1 MFEPKFQMTDVIR
14 GNIEDID
21 GNSWLIDNMLI
32 MAKHEAWF
40 RREVSIERA
49 IGTTTIE
56 EVGMEEEAVRD
67 LAKRDHVVTDSD
79 NERANLNALQAY
91 EFIDYLSDQPDIPI
105 NELVIRELNRQ
116 FMRGAPH
123 TLTPGVY
130 RKGQNKVSNY
140 DPPNQGDV
148 PDLMREFSSWLEVG
162 NEMHPIVRSGI
173 AHIHFAAIHPFWDG
187 NGRAAR
193 GLATLVLQ
201 RSRFSF
207 RKLLSLE
214 KFMADHKDDY
224 FGAIERTLGT
234 EFKADYDATPWLEWF
249 TFALWVHSQLLAER
263 LTDWH
268 RMMEGSDKLM
278 VKVGLHSRMAEP
290 LAFASRTG
298 QITRADYIGIAG
310 VSPQTASRDL
320 ARLVS
325 EDLLVAHGATRSRVY
340 RLSLAVQE
348 EMRKYAEQVQ
358 DSRGLRRPVPPEGRI

>member
-1 MFEPKFQMTDVIR
+1 MFEPKFQMTDKIR

-21 GNSWLIDNMLI
+21 RNSWLIDNMLI

-49 IGTTTIE
+49 TGTTTIE
-56 EVGMEEEAVRD
+56 EVGMDEEAVRD
-67 LAKRDHVVTDSD
+67 LAKRDHVVIDSD
-79 NERANLNALQAY
+79 NERANLNALRAY
-91 EFIDYLSDQPDIPI
+91 EFIDYLSDQPDISI

-116 FMRGAPH
+116 FLRGAPEI
-123 TLTPGVY
+123 LTPGVY

-140 DPPNQGDV
+140 DPPNQGDI

-162 NEMHPIVRSGI
+162 EVNNEMHSILRSGI

-187 NGRAAR
+187 NGRVAR
-193 GLATLVLQ
+193 GLTTLVLQ

-214 KFMADHKDDY
+214 KFMADQKDDY

-249 TFALWVHSQLLAER
+249 TFALWVHSQILADK

-268 RMMEGSDKLM
+268 RMMEGSNKLM
-278 VKVGLHSRMAEP
+278 VEVGLHSRMAEP
-290 LAFASRTG
+290 LAFVSRTG
-298 QITRADYIGIAG
+298 QITRADYIEIAG
-310 VSPQTASRDL
+310 VSPETASRDL

-325 EDLLVAHGATRSRVY
+325 KDLLVAHGATRSRVY
-340 RLSLAVQE
+340 RLSPAFE
-348 EMRKYAEQVQ
+348 EGLRKYYEAEP
-358 DSRGLRRPVPPEGRI
+358 S